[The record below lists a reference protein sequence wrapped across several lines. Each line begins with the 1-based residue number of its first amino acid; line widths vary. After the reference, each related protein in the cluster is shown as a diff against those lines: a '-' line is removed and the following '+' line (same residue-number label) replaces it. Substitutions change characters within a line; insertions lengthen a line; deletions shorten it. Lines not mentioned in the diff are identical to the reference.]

1 VKVERVQMNA
11 EEIIVLIEETI
22 VVWFIL
28 QSGYAMAVLLVG
40 RVMIEYYE
48 WGIFEKPSTLFEK
61 TINTLLTVT
70 AGVGPF
76 IYKKLYRVNWLFRKI
91 LMLLFLV
98 LFGIVGIIIYQ
109 IVSISLRSLFL

>member
-1 VKVERVQMNA
+1 MTVEEV
-11 EEIIVLIEETI
+11 IYFIEMTI
-22 VVWFIL
+22 VIWFL
-28 QSGYAMAVLLVG
+28 FQSGYAMAVLLVG

-48 WGIFEKPSTLFEK
+48 WGIFENPSTLYEK

-76 IYKKLYRVNWLFRKI
+76 IYKKLYKVNWFFRKI
-91 LMLLFLV
+91 LMLLFLI
-98 LFGIVGIIIYQ
+98 LFGIAGIVIYQ